1 MTHRAQRRLVLALDA
16 VLALALVAT
25 GAGLAAW
32 PLGRLGSDDN
42 GSVNR
47 SRDTAV
53 EQDRLPLSAYA
64 VIWNKNLQQPL
75 YDPKPAVVAEKPPP
89 KPALTVVGTVIEE
102 GFTYALVK
110 TQGGQV
116 KMARVGQTVDGA
128 EVLVVTADSVTVRFA
143 GQEHVLKVEK
153 ERKRS

>member
-1 MTHRAQRRLVLALDA
+1 MDA

-32 PLGRLGSDDN
+32 PLERLGSDN
-42 GSVNR
+42 SGSVNR
-47 SRDTAV
+47 SPDAAAER
-53 EQDRLPLSAYA
+53 DRLPLSAYA
-64 VIWNKNLQQPL
+64 VIWNKNLQRPL

-89 KPALTVVGTVIEE
+89 KPTMTVVGTVIEE
-102 GFTYALVK
+102 GFTYALLK

-143 GQEHVLKVEK
+143 GQEYVLKVEK
-153 ERKRS
+153 ERKGS